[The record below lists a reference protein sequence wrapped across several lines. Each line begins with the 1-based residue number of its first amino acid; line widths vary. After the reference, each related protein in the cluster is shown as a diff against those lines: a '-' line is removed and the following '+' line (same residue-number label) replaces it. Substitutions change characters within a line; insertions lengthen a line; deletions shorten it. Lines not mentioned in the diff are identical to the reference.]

1 MAVANGQ
8 FLVVEADALSR
19 AGGWHAVSGAV
30 LDDIALARAIR
41 AVGGRTGVADGSGIA
56 TCRMYTNGR
65 ELRDGY
71 RKSLWA
77 AFGSPLGAVAVGA
90 ALAVVYVLPAAAAVT
105 GSRVGAV
112 GYAAAVAGRL
122 AAARW
127 CVTPSGRSALS
138 DAVAHPFSVMA
149 LLGLL
154 CSSWFGRATGSLHWK
169 GRAL

>member
-8 FLVVEADALSR
+8 FLVVEAEVLAR
-19 AGGWHAVSGAV
+19 AGGWESVSGAV

-41 AVGGRTGVADGSGIA
+41 AVGGRTGIADGSGIA
-56 TCRMYTNGR
+56 TCRMYADGR

-90 ALAVVYVLPAAAAVT
+90 VLAVVYVLPAVAAVT
-105 GSRVGAV
+105 GSRIGAF
-112 GYAAAVAGRL
+112 GYAAAVAGRMS
-122 AAARW
+122 AARW
-127 CVTPSGRSALS
+127 CATPSGRNAVS
-138 DAVAHPFSVMA
+138 DAVAHPLSVVT

-154 CSSWFGRATGSLHWK
+154 ASSWVGRATGSLQWK
-169 GRAL
+169 GRAV